1 VEFKIMPEDNV
12 EVQGG
17 LPVSVGKTGAVSPM
31 GKIALDPTQ
40 TSEIL
45 RNMQAMIDE
54 RTSPLSELSRG
65 LEKASAWAVP
75 SLGGQKAQALA
86 TVNEQQSKQAQEL
99 FNMRT
104 QMAAYKAAQAQAEAF
119 KKRAAQQLGGAAPA
133 GTRGT
138 TEATIPPQIQ
148 QALQNALDQNDQAS
162 YDKIYNAWAQKQA
175 EVYANPAMDEPKIP
189 VTEIVN
195 GKPVRRVI
203 SAREYRAN
211 PDKYQDTPQTQAAV
225 DTIIKTA
232 PVVSGGDVLP
242 KLKQAVFSTESS
254 AGRADTT
261 KPGVQGAMG
270 PMQITADTFDTFK
283 SRGVIPKEY
292 DINNPEHNKDAGE
305 KILDYYFKKYN
316 GDVDKTLAAYHG
328 GEGAINADGTI
339 NTQRKDALGT
349 NIGDYVAKNKAAMGV
364 TVAPAQVA
372 ATTATPT
379 PATANPKPTPEA
391 LEQQDKINQKG
402 SETFAEKVG
411 TTNAAKAD
419 QIDTSGLS
427 APERSIRYNDVIS
440 ITEDPQMKQYL
451 GLLAKKGVAPF
462 LLKTLESG
470 VNAGQFGTL
479 GFADLEKNLMEAK
492 APPEVIQKLHRLQ
505 KHLSA
510 AELEYA
516 QTYLKGQGS
525 VSDNE
530 RKLVKDTVGS
540 IKDPAAVLKM
550 QAQVMVERAKFD
562 DKIAKAYN
570 DYRTQNGEY
579 APFGAFMRG
588 PAAQAI
594 INQHKTELGGIL
606 GKDTS
611 NLNDPFKGSAAPSSS
626 GAAKGDIGSFHKK
639 K

>member
-1 VEFKIMPEDNV
+1 MPEDNV

-65 LEKASAWAVP
+65 LEKASAWSVP
-75 SLGGQKAQALA
+75 SLGGQKTQALA

-104 QMAAYKAAQAQAEAF
+104 QMAAYKAAQAQAERF
-119 KKRAAQQLGGAAPA
+119 RQRAAEQIGGGTAPA
-133 GTRGT
+133 GPRGT
-138 TEATIPPQIQ
+138 TEATIPPQVQ
-148 QALQNALDQNDQAS
+148 QALQNALDQNDQAA

-225 DTIIKTA
+225 DTTIKTA
-232 PVVSGGDVLP
+232 PVASGGDVLP
-242 KLKQAVFSTESS
+242 KLKQAVFGTESS

-261 KPGVQGAMG
+261 RPGVQGAMG

-305 KILDYYFKKYN
+305 KILDYYFKKFN

-349 NIGDYVAKNKAAMGV
+349 SIGDYVAKNKAAMGV

-379 PATANPKPTPEA
+379 PATASPRPTPEA
-391 LEQQDKINQKG
+391 LQQQEQINQKG

-411 TTNAAKAD
+411 TTNAVKAD

-550 QAQVMVERAKFD
+550 QAQVMVERARFD

-611 NLNDPFKGSAAPSSS
+611 NLNDPFKGSAAPSSG

>member
-1 VEFKIMPEDNV
+1 MLEDNV

-17 LPVSVGKTGAVSPM
+17 LPVSIGKTGAVSPM

-45 RNMQAMIDE
+45 RNMQAMINE

-65 LEKASAWAVP
+65 LERATAWG
-75 SLGGQKAQALA
+75 SGGTQGPAQALA
-86 TVNEQQSKQAQEL
+86 TVNEQQAKQAQDL

-119 KKRAAQQLGGAAPA
+119 KKRAAEQIGGGAAPA
-133 GTRGT
+133 GPRGI
-138 TEATIPPQIQ
+138 TEATIPPQVQ
-148 QALQNALDQNDQAS
+148 QALQNALDQNDQAA

-175 EVYANPAMDEPKIP
+175 EVYANPSMDEPKIP
-189 VTEIVN
+189 VVEIIN

-211 PDKYQDTPQTQAAV
+211 PDKYQDTQQTQAAV
-225 DTIIKTA
+225 DTTIKTA

-254 AGRADTT
+254 AGKADTT

-305 KILDYYFKKYN
+305 KILDYYFKKFN

-349 NIGDYVAKNKAAMGV
+349 SIGDYVAKNKSAMGV

-379 PATANPKPTPEA
+379 PLEVDGKPCLPIR
-391 LEQQDKINQKG
+391 LWM
-402 SETFAEKVG
+402 
-411 TTNAAKAD
+411 
-419 QIDTSGLS
+419 DT
-427 APERSIRYNDVIS
+427 
-440 ITEDPQMKQYL
+440 
-451 GLLAKKGVAPF
+451 
-462 LLKTLESG
+462 
-470 VNAGQFGTL
+470 
-479 GFADLEKNLMEAK
+479 
-492 APPEVIQKLHRLQ
+492 
-505 KHLSA
+505 
-510 AELEYA
+510 
-516 QTYLKGQGS
+516 
-525 VSDNE
+525 
-530 RKLVKDTVGS
+530 
-540 IKDPAAVLKM
+540 
-550 QAQVMVERAKFD
+550 
-562 DKIAKAYN
+562 
-570 DYRTQNGEY
+570 
-579 APFGAFMRG
+579 
-588 PAAQAI
+588 
-594 INQHKTELGGIL
+594 
-606 GKDTS
+606 
-611 NLNDPFKGSAAPSSS
+611 
-626 GAAKGDIGSFHKK
+626 
-639 K
+639 

>member
-1 VEFKIMPEDNV
+1 MPEDNV

-17 LPVSVGKTGAVSPM
+17 LPVSIGKTGAVSPM

-54 RTSPLSELSRG
+54 RTSPLAELSKG
-65 LEKASAWAVP
+65 LERATAWGSGGTQGP
-75 SLGGQKAQALA
+75 SQALA

-119 KKRAAQQLGGAAPA
+119 KKRAAQQLGGGAAPA

-138 TEATIPPQIQ
+138 TEATIPPQVQ
-148 QALQNALDQNDQAS
+148 QALQNALDQNDQAA

-175 EVYANPAMDEPKIP
+175 EVYANPTMDEPKIP

-225 DTIIKTA
+225 DTTIKTA

-242 KLKQAVFSTESS
+242 KLKQAVFGTESS
-254 AGRADTT
+254 AGKADTK

-283 SRGVIPKEY
+283 SRGIIPKEY

-349 NIGDYVAKNKAAMGV
+349 TIGDYVAKNKSAMGV

-379 PATANPKPTPEA
+379 PTTASPRPTPEA
-391 LEQQDKINQKG
+391 LQQQEQINQKG

-411 TTNAAKAD
+411 TTNAVKAD

-550 QAQVMVERAKFD
+550 QAQVMVERAQFD

-570 DYRTQNGEY
+570 QYRTQNGEY

-588 PAAQAI
+588 TVAQEI
-594 INQHKTELGGIL
+594 INQHKKDLSNIL

-611 NLNDPFKGSAAPSSS
+611 NLNDPFKGSATPSTG
-626 GAAKGDIGSFHKK
+626 GAAKGDISSFHKK

>member
-1 VEFKIMPEDNV
+1 MPEDNQ
-12 EVQGG
+12 EIQGG

-65 LEKASAWAVP
+65 LEKASAWSVP

-104 QMAAYKAAQAQAEAF
+104 QMAAYKAAQAQAERF
-119 KKRAAQQLGGAAPA
+119 KQRAAQQIGGGAAPA
-133 GTRGT
+133 GPRGT
-138 TEATIPPQIQ
+138 TEATIPPQVQ
-148 QALQNALDQNDQAS
+148 QALQNALDQNDQAA

-211 PDKYQDTPQTQAAV
+211 PDKYQDTSRTEAAV
-225 DTIIKTA
+225 DTAIKSA

-254 AGRADTT
+254 AGKADTT

-305 KILDYYFKKYN
+305 KILDYYFKKFN

-328 GEGAINADGTI
+328 GEGAINPDGTI
-339 NTQRKDALGT
+339 NTERKDALGT
-349 NIGDYVAKNKAAMGV
+349 KIGDYIAKNKSAMGV
-364 TVAPAQVA
+364 SVAPTQVA

-379 PATANPKPTPEA
+379 ATTASPRPTPEA
-391 LEQQDKINQKG
+391 LEQQQKIEQKG
-402 SETFAEKVG
+402 GEEYASGVGKTFAE
-411 TTNAAKAD
+411 TAK

-492 APPEVIQKLHRLQ
+492 APPEVIKKLHRLQ

-550 QAQVMVERAKFD
+550 QAQVMVERAQFD
-562 DKIAKAYN
+562 SKIATAFDN
-570 DYRTQNGEY
+570 YRKENGEY
-579 APFGAFMRG
+579 ASPGAFMRSD
-588 PAAQAI
+588 AAKSI
-594 INQHKTELGGIL
+594 IAQHNKELGSIL

-611 NLNDPFKGSAAPSSS
+611 NLGDPFKGSAASSTT
-626 GAAKGDIGSFHKK
+626 GGTAKGDIGSFHKK